1 MYQILPGIKK
11 IGKVAISNIPNEVV
25 ELASSGIPIS
35 ISTSPTWLCIS
46 GTPKV
51 EVKEDF
57 FNNSVYQKG
66 TLTFKTIEVLP
77 KDGIAM
83 VIVDA
88 ENKVWLF
95 GQKEVPHISI
105 EHEDSSGL
113 PNNEAAGRE
122 YKVKFSAKKVLLPCI
137 LT

>member
-35 ISTSPTWLCIS
+35 ISTSPTWLCLS

-66 TLTFKTIEVLP
+66 TLTFKTVEVLP

-88 ENKVWLF
+88 ENKVWLL

-105 EHEDSSGL
+105 EHDDSSGL